1 MILWSPA
8 MRAGAFALTNL
19 GRSSKTLAA
28 LLLELHML
36 LRDAEP
42 AAKRPVK

>member
-28 LLLELHML
+28 LLIELHVL
-36 LRDAEP
+36 LRDAEQP
-42 AAKRPVK
+42 RSAP